1 MENAPSNPPLS
12 LPPEVWGPARS
23 LALRIVRPVERFLHV
38 QAASGVVL
46 LVMAVVALAWANSPW
61 GHLYDAL
68 WHTPVVIGVG
78 PYSFTQSLHFW
89 INDGFMTIFFFVV
102 GLEIRREIYQ
112 GELSELKRA
121 ALPIAAAVGGM
132 IVPALIY
139 LALNPTGPERRG
151 WGVPMATDIAFAVG
165 VLALLGDRV
174 KPALR
179 VLLLA
184 LAIIDDI
191 GAILVIAIFYS
202 SGVSIWGIALA
213 VGGGAMVLLLQLVGV
228 RSPLLYIP
236 PGAVLWAGMLK
247 AGVHPTIAGVVL
259 GLMTP
264 ARSWLGHRGFLEK
277 SQQAIDD
284 FKRRLTDSED
294 DPRELVD
301 PLKQLGKARRE
312 AVPPVVWL
320 ETRLHPW
327 VAFVIMPLFALA
339 NAGVR
344 LDGVNMSDP
353 SFLAVSAGV
362 TVGLVVGK
370 PLGIMGASYLVV
382 RLGVA
387 SLPRGIQWNGV
398 LLVGLVAGIGFTMA
412 IFVGSLAFVEP
423 ANLGAAKLAVLVGSA
438 FSAIAGLIYG
448 RLVCPRAQGAAGEAE
463 TAHEAETSTDA

>member
-1 MENAPSNPPLS
+1 MS
-12 LPPEVWGPARS
+12 LPPEAWRPVHS
-23 LALRIVRPVERFLHV
+23 LALRIVGPVGRFLHI

-46 LVMAVVALAWANSPW
+46 LVMAVLALAWANSPW

-78 PYSFTQSLHFW
+78 PFTFNQSLHFW
-89 INDGFMTIFFFVV
+89 INDGLMTIFFFVV
-102 GLEIRREIYQ
+102 GLEIRREMYQ
-112 GELSELKRA
+112 GELAELKRA

-132 IVPALIY
+132 IAPALIY
-139 LALNPTGPERRG
+139 LALNPAAPERQG

-202 SGVSIWGIALA
+202 SGVSLAGLALA
-213 VGGGAMVLLLQLVGV
+213 VGGGAIVLLFQAIGI

-264 ARSWLGHRGFLEK
+264 ARSWLGHKGFLEK
-277 SQQAIDD
+277 SQYAIEEL
-284 FKRRLTDSED
+284 RRRMVETEAE
-294 DPRELVD
+294 PRDLID
-301 PLKQLGKARRE
+301 PLRDLGHARRE
-312 AVPPVVWL
+312 ALPPVVWL

-344 LDGVNMSDP
+344 LDGVRLGDP
-353 SFLAVSAGV
+353 SLLAVSAGV
-362 TVGLVVGK
+362 AVGLVVGK
-370 PLGIMGASYLVV
+370 PLGIMAASFLVV
-382 RLGVA
+382 RLGLA
-387 SLPRGIQWNGV
+387 SLPRAVRWSGV
-398 LLVGLVAGIGFTMA
+398 LLVGIVAGIGFTMA
-412 IFVGSLAFVEP
+412 IFVASLAFP
-423 ANLGAAKLAVLVGSA
+423 DPTYLGAAKLAVLVGSA
-438 FSAIAGLIYG
+438 ASAVMGLIYG
-448 RLVCPRAQGAAGEAE
+448 RAVCAREPVAEGEATTE
-463 TAHEAETSTDA
+463 QEAEASTES

>member
-1 MENAPSNPPLS
+1 MS
-12 LPPEVWGPARS
+12 LPPEVWGPAHS

-38 QAASGVVL
+38 QAASGAVL
-46 LVMAVVALAWANSPW
+46 LVMAVVALVWANSPW

-68 WHTPVVIGVG
+68 WHTPVVLGIG
-78 PYSFTQSLHFW
+78 PFTFTQSLHFW
-89 INDGFMTIFFFVV
+89 INDGLMTIFFFVV

-121 ALPIAAAVGGM
+121 TLPIAAAVGGM
-132 IVPALIY
+132 IAPALIY

-202 SGVSIWGIALA
+202 GGVSLSGLGLA
-213 VGGGAMVLLLQLVGV
+213 AGGGAIVLLLQAIGV

-236 PGAVLWAGMLK
+236 PGIVLWAGMLK

-264 ARSWLGHRGFLEK
+264 ARSWLGHRGFLAK
-277 SQQAIDD
+277 SQQALDE
-284 FKRRLTDSED
+284 FKRRLTDKAD

-301 PLKQLGKARRE
+301 PLKELGNARRE

-320 ETRLHPW
+320 ESRLHPY

-344 LDGVNMSDP
+344 LDGVRVSDP
-353 SFLAVSAGV
+353 SLLAVSAGV
-362 TVGLVVGK
+362 AVGLLVGK
-370 PLGIMGASYLVV
+370 PLGIMAASYLVV
-382 RLGVA
+382 RLGIA
-387 SLPRGIQWNGV
+387 ALPRAIQWSGV

-412 IFVGSLAFVEP
+412 IFVASLAFTDP
-423 ANLGAAKLAVLVGSA
+423 IYLGAAKLAVLVGSA
-438 FSAIAGLIYG
+438 ASAVIGLIYG
-448 RLVCPRAQGAAGEAE
+448 RAMCPREPVTEGEAV
-463 TAHEAETSTDA
+463 TAHEAETSTEA

>member
-1 MENAPSNPPLS
+1 MEPAPSKQPMS
-12 LPPEVWGPARS
+12 MPPEAWGPAHS
-23 LALRIVRPVERFLHV
+23 FALRIVRPIERFLHV
-38 QAASGVVL
+38 QAASGIIL
-46 LVMAVVALAWANSPW
+46 LMMAVVALVWANSPW

-68 WHTPVVIGVG
+68 WHTPVVLGLG
-78 PYSFTQSLHFW
+78 PYTFTQSLHFW

-121 ALPIAAAVGGM
+121 TLPIAAAVGGM

-139 LALNPTGPERRG
+139 LALNTKAPGQHG

-202 SGVSIWGIALA
+202 AGVSLSGLALA
-213 VGGGAMVLLLQLVGV
+213 AGGGALVLLLQAIGV
-228 RSPLLYIP
+228 RSPLLYVP

-277 SQQAIDD
+277 SQHAIDE
-284 FKRRLTDSED
+284 FKHRLTDGAD

-301 PLKQLGKARRE
+301 PLRKLGNARRE

-344 LDGVNMSDP
+344 IDGVRLGDP
-353 SFLAVSAGV
+353 SLLAVSAGV
-362 TVGLVVGK
+362 AVGLVVGK
-370 PLGIMGASYLVV
+370 PLGIMAASFLVV

-387 SLPRGIQWNGV
+387 SLPRAIHWSGV

-412 IFVGSLAFVEP
+412 IFVASLAFADPVY
-423 ANLGAAKLAVLVGSA
+423 LGAAKLAVLVGSA
-438 FSAIAGLIYG
+438 VSAVIGLIYG
-448 RLVCPRAQGAAGEAE
+448 RVVCVREPVTEGEAATE
-463 TAHEAETSTDA
+463 HDAESSTDS